1 MNLPLHQAVS
11 AGFSGWEL
19 AISLILASSAAPPHP
34 AQLPVTVTGSGHPA
48 RPPVAVTGSGHPA
61 RSPVAVTGG
70 GHDVWISGTRTLLHW
85 NGSSFEKFPSQ
96 GGRAKVST
104 AGGELF
110 GVSSGAILS
119 QFKQGAWQD
128 LKPSTT
134 CAIQTVVATGND
146 IYIGGSVAGKL
157 MPGCIRKWTG
167 SDWLDVL
174 KPNYIVTDMIATSPS
189 DIWSLSANYNGEVYH
204 YNGLAWQ
211 LTDTGT
217 RTRFERIFA
226 R

>member
-1 MNLPLHQAVS
+1 M
-11 AGFSGWEL
+11 
-19 AISLILASSAAPPHP
+19 
-34 AQLPVTVTGSGHPA
+34 TVTGSGHPA

-70 GHDVWISGTRTLLHW
+70 GHDVWISGTSTLLHW

-134 CAIQTVVATGND
+134 CAIQTVVATGSD
-146 IYIGGSVAGKL
+146 IYIGGSIAGKP

-167 SDWLDVL
+167 SDWLDVF

-189 DIWSLSANYNGEVYH
+189 DIWSLSANYNGELYH

-226 R
+226 SGPKDRFIISSTGVILHQRD